1 MMSTDRTIDMP
12 AATTTTRQWSDWT
25 LSRRKLFG
33 LGAGAAL
40 AGAAVANGG
49 HARVARAAQAEGTP
63 IMGGTLTM
71 SLADADVQ
79 SFDPIVPTD
88 NMSIWTML
96 LIYDQLIRVAADG
109 TSLEP
114 GLAEKWERS
123 QDNLTYTFHLR
134 DAKFHDG
141 TPVTAAD
148 VAYSLNRVVS
158 DPTSTWAFL
167 VGSIAKITPTDPKT
181 VTITL
186 KSTWAPFEADL
197 ALFACSIIPK
207 AAHEQQKDQL
217 FQKPIG
223 SGPFTFVSW
232 DKDQKIV
239 LKKNPNYWEP
249 GKPYLDQL
257 EFSVLTDANAR
268 MLQFQG
274 GELDIATTVPYSQIE
289 SLKANPDVVVLQ
301 ESVARF
307 DYIGM
312 NTKRAPWDDKT
323 LRQAINYAVDKQQII
338 DRVLFGSGEL
348 ATSYLPKM
356 AGRDDSL
363 KGYPFDVNKAKELV
377 AQSKGKG
384 GFKAEL
390 VVTAGDPVSDQI
402 GQLITAQMKAIGGEV
417 KMVSL
422 EAGAA
427 RQKVRKELDY
437 DWQKGYYT
445 TDIIDPDELTA
456 FAVQSDGGSKAIYT
470 QYQNPKVD
478 ELCKAAEVELD
489 PAKRQEMYNQIQ
501 QMQLDDAPMIFLFYP
516 TGGTATIKQVKNF
529 HVLPT
534 GNYRLWETWKEK

>member
-1 MMSTDRTIDMP
+1 MGTDRTPDRSITADSM
-12 AATTTTRQWSDWT
+12 RQWAEWT
-25 LSRRKLFG
+25 LSRRRL
-33 LGAGAAL
+33 LGTAGTAL
-40 AGAAVANGG
+40 AAAAVANGG
-49 HARVARAAQAEGTP
+49 RLQVAAAQDSGTP
-63 IMGGTLTM
+63 VMGGTLTM

-123 QDNLTYTFHLR
+123 ADNKTYTFHLR

-141 TPVTAAD
+141 SAVTADD
-148 VAYSLNRVVS
+148 VAYSLTRVVS
-158 DPTSTWAFL
+158 DPTSTWTFL
-167 VGSIAKITPTDPKT
+167 VGSIDKVTATDPKT
-181 VTITL
+181 VTVTL

-207 AAHEQQKDQL
+207 ALHEKEKDQL
-217 FQKPIG
+217 FQKPVG

-232 DKDQKIV
+232 NKDQKIV

-257 EFSVLTDANAR
+257 EFSVLTDSNAR

-274 GELDIATTVPYSQIE
+274 GDLDVVTSVPYSQNQ
-289 SLKANPDVVVLQ
+289 SLKSNPDVTLLQ
-301 ESVARF
+301 DSVARF

-323 LRQAINYAVDKQQII
+323 LRQAINYAVDKQSII
-338 DRVLFGSGEL
+338 DRVLFGSGEI

-356 AGRDDSL
+356 AGRDKDL
-363 KGYPFDVNKAKELV
+363 KGYPFDLNKAKELV
-377 AQSKGKG
+377 KQSKGKD

-390 VVTAGDPVSDQI
+390 VVTAGDAVSDQI
-402 GQLITAQMKAIGGEV
+402 GQLITAQIKAIGGDV

-422 EAGAA
+422 EAAAA
-427 RQKVRKELDY
+427 RQKVRKDLNY

-456 FAVQSDGGSKAIYT
+456 FAVQTDGGSKAIYT
-470 QYQNPKVD
+470 QYDNPKVN
-478 ELCKAAEVELD
+478 ELCKQAETELD
-489 PAKRQEMYNQIQ
+489 PAKRQEIYNQIQ
-501 QMQLDDAPMIFLFYP
+501 QMHLDDAPMIFLFYP
-516 TGGTATIKQVKNF
+516 TGGTATTKKVKNF